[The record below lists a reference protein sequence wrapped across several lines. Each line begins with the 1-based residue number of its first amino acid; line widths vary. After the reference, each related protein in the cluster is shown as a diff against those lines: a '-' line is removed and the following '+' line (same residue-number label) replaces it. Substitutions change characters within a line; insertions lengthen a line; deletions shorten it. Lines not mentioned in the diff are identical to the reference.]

1 MRGES
6 LWFRQSTI
14 HSVWSVGGG
23 IWIGRLVMAGLR
35 VIAAGV
41 ATGLPAGV
49 ARRFR
54 S

>member
-1 MRGES
+1 
-6 LWFRQSTI
+6 
-14 HSVWSVGGG
+14 VWSVGGG
-23 IWIGRLVMAGLR
+23 IWIGELGMAELR
-35 VIAAGV
+35 VLAAGV